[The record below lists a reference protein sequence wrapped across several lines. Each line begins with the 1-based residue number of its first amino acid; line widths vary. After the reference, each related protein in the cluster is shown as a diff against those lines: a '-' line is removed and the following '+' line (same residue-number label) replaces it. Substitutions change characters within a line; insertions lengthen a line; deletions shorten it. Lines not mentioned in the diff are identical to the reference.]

1 MSLPTVFE
9 ICGPR
14 EDVLNGTIADAD
26 FAADLAKVILLFGD
40 GHQDVDAHRNP
51 DLGFDGVHR
60 VAPKTPQVEMT
71 LDPFEEEFD
80 LPAAF
85 IEIGDGLGGQR
96 KVVG

>member
-1 MSLPTVFE
+1 VKAQIGF
-9 ICGPR
+9 R
-14 EDVLNGTIADAD
+14 
-26 FAADLAKVILLFGD
+26 LLFGD
-40 GHQDVDAHRNP
+40 GHQDVDAHCNP
-51 DLGFDGVHR
+51 NLGFDGVDR
-60 VAPKTPQVEMT
+60 VAQKASQVKVA